1 MLGSLLERM
10 NTAPGGARPTSC
22 ELAGAARTCSGA
34 TPRPLTTRP
43 LPSPVQ
49 RIRIL
54 VADDHPLLREGV
66 AAVIARQPDLELVG
80 EAGNGEEAIARFRE
94 LQPDVTLMDLQ
105 MQGMGG
111 LEAIARIRAGWPAA
125 RIVVLTTYGGDVRAM
140 QALKAGADGYLLKS
154 ALRLELVDTIRTVHA
169 GRRSVAPAVAEGLLA
184 ALIVGELTQRE
195 IDVLQRVALG
205 SSNKQVADALSISEE
220 AVKARM
226 KSILGKLNA
235 HDRAH
240 AVSIGIRRGFI
251 DLMAGRGGSDP
262 NGSSG

>member
-1 MLGSLLERM
+1 MSEPLDRPIRLL
-10 NTAPGGARPTSC
+10 
-22 ELAGAARTCSGA
+22 
-34 TPRPLTTRP
+34 
-43 LPSPVQ
+43 V
-49 RIRIL
+49 
-54 VADDHPLLREGV
+54 VDDHPMVRAGI
-66 AAVIARQPDLELVG
+66 AAVISGQPDMALVA
-80 EAGNGEEAIARFRE
+80 EAGDGVEALALFEQHR
-94 LQPDVTLMDLQ
+94 PDVTLMDLQ

-154 ALRLELVDTIRTVHA
+154 ALRLELIDTIRTVHA

-205 SSNKQVADALSISEE
+205 SSNTQVADALSISEE

-226 KSILGKLNA
+226 KSILGKLKA

-251 DLMAGRGGSDP
+251 DLMAGRGGSEP